1 MSYHAHANAKK
12 ERDLQRDRDL
22 QRERIFDQTKP
33 IRFATPNTKIA
44 DRRPVEQWQ
53 LEETNTG
60 INDMASQLH
69 HCQQQIAEVRD
80 QIGPM
85 DAGHDAVETRPATD
99 GKVSLPQKAM
109 RFFWRLFSLFALVLV
124 IAMILYLVVY
134 HVCDDWNFGGYLL
147 DLLDIDYPHFF

>member
-1 MSYHAHANAKK
+1 MEHRARPNTR
-12 ERDLQRDRDL
+12 EERDL
-22 QRERIFDQTKP
+22 QRERIFDQTRP
-33 IRFATPNTKIA
+33 IRFATPNTNIA

-53 LEETNTG
+53 LNETNTG
-60 INDMASQLH
+60 IDAMASQLNH
-69 HCQQQIAEVRD
+69 FRDEIAELRG
-80 QIGPM
+80 QIGPN
-85 DAGHDAVETRPATD
+85 DAGHDAVESRPATD

-109 RFFWRLFSLFALVLV
+109 RFFWRLFSLSALVLV